1 MTTNKTNAVTIESHL
16 WECDERFSP
25 QLSVRLDISEYSHKL
40 ATLSDRF
47 EVWQGNRLVGFVA
60 AYLNNTG
67 TCYGFV
73 SSVSICK
80 DCEGKGLASKLMRKC
95 ILVATGK
102 GCETLELAVG
112 KSDQRAQAFYLKHG
126 FVSSAD
132 GKDGFMLMRLK
143 LVQK

>member
-80 DCEGKGLASKLMRKC
+80 DC
-95 ILVATGK
+95 
-102 GCETLELAVG
+102 
-112 KSDQRAQAFYLKHG
+112 
-126 FVSSAD
+126 
-132 GKDGFMLMRLK
+132 
-143 LVQK
+143 